1 MLLKVDLE
9 DAGAEAGELSCC
21 SLREISVGIHCHQM
35 LDILM
40 LLLDN
45 LITWQQDEVLLVNNR
60 VEKLDHASCI
70 VQVCSVELG
79 RYILLNLK

>member
-1 MLLKVDLE
+1 
-9 DAGAEAGELSCC
+9 
-21 SLREISVGIHCHQM
+21 M

-70 VQVCSVELG
+70 VQVGSVELG
-79 RYILLNLK
+79 RYILLNLKKFHLSIINALKKN